1 MNMFELIKEKLQ
13 AIGCDMFELT
23 ESLTTAW
30 EFYFIRHRL
39 DQNRSTRVRT
49 YTCKL
54 YRPLEGGMLGSATGI
69 IDPTAGEAEVEKI
82 LKNTYYQ
89 ASLVK
94 NPAYTLTDVP
104 VPEQP
109 CGKVSLASIAESF
122 LEAMQNVPETETER
136 INSYEIF
143 VREIQKTFENSNGV
157 RYSVVYPSSMIEVV
171 INASRDGHE
180 IELYR
185 NFTSGVCDGEKLTRD
200 VTEALRFG
208 KDRLIAS
215 PTPKLGRA
223 DVLFSTENA
232 VELYD
237 YFSYRMNAS
246 LQFRKLSDW
255 KKGEPVAAYRGGDR
269 VSLYAATELKN
280 SSRSFKVDE
289 QGALIRERYL
299 IRDGIAE
306 NTWGDRQM
314 SEYLGEKDSS
324 MVYNFIVSGGT
335 ATEEELHAGDY
346 LELCEFSDFQV
357 DPVGGDILGEIR
369 LGYWH
374 HDGKTDVITGGSV
387 SGTMQDAIPSMRFSK
402 ETEQYDTHVIPK
414 ETRLYGLSITGIK

>member
-1 MNMFELIKEKLQ
+1 MSMFELIKEKLQ
-13 AIGCDMFELT
+13 QIGCDTFELT
-23 ESLTTAW
+23 ESLVTAW

-49 YTCKL
+49 YSCKL
-54 YRPLEGGMLGSATGI
+54 YRPLENGMLGSATGI
-69 IDPTAGEAEVEKI
+69 IDPTAGEQEIERI
-82 LKNTYYQ
+82 LKNTFYQ

-94 NPAYTLTDVP
+94 NPVYTLTDVP

-109 CGKVSLASIAESF
+109 QEPVDLESISESF
-122 LEAMQNVPETETER
+122 LRAMQNVPETETER

-143 VREIQKTFENSNGV
+143 VREIRKTFENSNGV
-157 RYSVVYPSSMIEVV
+157 KYSVVYPSSMIEVV
-171 INASRDGHE
+171 VNASREGHE

-185 NFTSGVCDGEKLTRD
+185 NFRSGVCDEEQLTHD

-215 PTPKLGRA
+215 PTPKLAKA
-223 DVLFSTENA
+223 DVVFSTENA
-232 VELYD
+232 VSIYE
-237 YFSYRMNAS
+237 YFSYRMSAG

-255 KKGEPVAAYRGGDR
+255 TKGKPVAEYEGGDR
-269 VSLYAATELKN
+269 VSLYAATDLDN

-306 NTWGDRQM
+306 SSWGDRQM
-314 SEYLGEKDSS
+314 SEYLGEKNSS
-324 MVYNFIVSGGT
+324 IVYNFVVSGGT
-335 ATEEELHAGDY
+335 AAEEELHEGDY

-374 HDGKTDVITGGSV
+374 HDGKTDIITGGSV
-387 SGTMQDAIPSMRFSK
+387 SGTMQDTIPSMRFSG
-402 ETEQYDTHVIPK
+402 ETKQYDTYVIPK
-414 ETRLYGLSITGIK
+414 ETRLYGLTITGIV

>member
-1 MNMFELIKEKLQ
+1 MSMFELIKEKLQ
-13 AIGCDMFELT
+13 QIGCDTFELT
-23 ESLTTAW
+23 ESLVTAW

-39 DQNRSTRVRT
+39 DQNRSTKVRT
-49 YTCKL
+49 YSCKL
-54 YRPLEGGMLGSATGI
+54 YRPLENGMLGSATGI
-69 IDPTAGEAEVEKI
+69 IDPTAGEQEVERI

-94 NPAYTLTDVP
+94 NPVYTLTDVP
-104 VPEQP
+104 VPGQP
-109 CGKVSLASIAESF
+109 QEPVDLESISESF
-122 LEAMQNVPETETER
+122 LRAMQNVPETETER

-143 VREIQKTFENSNGV
+143 VREIQKTFENSNSV
-157 RYSVVYPSSMIEVV
+157 RYSVIYPSSMIEVV
-171 INASRDGHE
+171 VNALREGHE

-185 NFTSGVCDGEKLTRD
+185 NFRSGVCDAGQLTHD

-215 PTPKLGRA
+215 PTPKLGKA
-223 DVLFSTENA
+223 DVVFSTADA
-232 VELYD
+232 VSIYE
-237 YFSYRMNAS
+237 YFSYRMSAG

-255 KKGEPVAAYRGGDR
+255 AKGKAVAEYEGGDR
-269 VSLYAATELKN
+269 VSLYAATDLDN

-306 NTWGDRQM
+306 STWGDRQM
-314 SEYLGEKDSS
+314 SEYLGEKNSS
-324 MVYNFIVSGGT
+324 IVYNFVVSGGT
-335 ATEEELHAGDY
+335 AAEEELHHGDY

-374 HDGKTDVITGGSV
+374 HDGRTDIITGGSV
-387 SGTMQDAIPSMRFSK
+387 SGTMQDAIPTMRFSR
-402 ETEQYDTHVIPK
+402 ETKQYDTYVIPK
-414 ETRLYGLSITGIK
+414 ETRLYGLTITGIV

>member
-1 MNMFELIKEKLQ
+1 MNMFKLIKEKLQ
-13 AIGCDMFELT
+13 QIGCDTFELT

-54 YRPLEGGMLGSATGI
+54 YRPLEGGMLGAATGI
-69 IDPTAGEAEVEKI
+69 IDPTANEQEVERI

-104 VPEQP
+104 VPEQAQNE
-109 CGKVSLASIAESF
+109 VDFESISESF
-122 LEAMQNVPETETER
+122 LTAMRNVPETETER

-143 VREIQKTFENSNGV
+143 VREIRKTFENSNGV
-157 RYSVVYPSSMIEVV
+157 RYCAVYPSSMIEVV
-171 INASRDGHE
+171 VNASRDGHE

-185 NFTSGVCDGEKLTRD
+185 SFTSGVCDAEKLTRD

-208 KDRLIAS
+208 KDRLVAL

-223 DVLFSTENA
+223 DVVFSTSDA
-232 VELYD
+232 VELYR

-255 KKGEPVAAYRGGDR
+255 KKGEPVAEYQGGDR
-269 VSLYAATELKN
+269 ISLYAATDLDN
-280 SSRSFKVDE
+280 SSRSFRVDE

-299 IRDGIAE
+299 IRDGVAE
-306 NTWGDRQM
+306 TTWGDRQM

-324 MVYNFIVSGGT
+324 IVYNFVVSGGT
-335 ATEEELHAGDY
+335 ASEEELHKGNY

-374 HDGKTDVITGGSV
+374 HDGRTEIITGGSV
-387 SGTMQDAIPSMRFSK
+387 SGTMQEAVPSMRFS
-402 ETEQYDTHVIPK
+402 EATEQYDTFVIPK
-414 ETRLYGLSITGIK
+414 ETRLYGLSITGIV